1 MLYPEAMPVHP
12 TSIDRGIQLGFIVAH
27 RMLRAYWAVTRPQT
41 RGALVAVWNA
51 GELLIV
57 KNSYRTEHTLPG
69 GYRRPGE
76 TPEEAGARELAEE
89 CAMYIDPRRI
99 REAYHGVHPFEFRKD
114 DVTIVET
121 EIETRPGANRHR
133 LSRSDVGR
141 IQAARRDPAHENRAA
156 PSRIPRATQKPGVA
170 ERGVS
175 RSRPD

>member
-1 MLYPEAMPVHP
+1 VLYPEAMPVHP

-89 CAMYIDPRRI
+89 CAMYIDPRSI

-121 EIETRPGANRHR
+121 EIETRPAQIGIDYREVTWAGFKAPAEILRMKIVPHLR
-133 LSRSDVGR
+133 EYLEQRSK
-141 IQAARRDPAHENRAA
+141 RA
-156 PSRIPRATQKPGVA
+156 
-170 ERGVS
+170 
-175 RSRPD
+175 